1 MKWLILVI
9 MLSVEVVIYYQSKSD
24 AKYREQR
31 LFLISIPTYAY
42 ESQEVKALCHGFK
55 KENQRNYLI
64 IALLALPIIFLS
76 GIANLV
82 YMMAWFVILVI
93 GSNFA
98 LRKYRSLLK
107 ELKKEKQWIVKEERK
122 MHVDLKLSA
131 YMENVKTNWYLLVIP
146 LSIDLILFGLGIYYK
161 QMILVATALLMI
173 FILCVGSY
181 FISRMANQAY
191 TNDTDLNISLNLARK
206 KSYFM
211 ALFYIGC
218 GDACFNLGLF
228 MLDKQFIFGLLCLG
242 LAVCVMILMV
252 YTLLSFPRL
261 KARMIRLHEDKFY
274 YQNLDEVWRVG
285 ILGAVY
291 DNPSDPRTLVPSP
304 NGMQMI
310 FNAAKPGY
318 RYFILIIVGVI
329 ILFLGYIFGY
339 PYYLDQRHELA
350 ELTLTKTTLCI
361 DSPFYKREWALE
373 SIDKVEWSENLGKG
387 VRVNGTDTGV
397 YGKGHYRFDRYGDC
411 EVYLASLHPAY
422 IILYTQEGVF
432 IVNDDEQEQTKAVYK
447 QLVKKVE

>member
-1 MKWLILVI
+1 
-9 MLSVEVVIYYQSKSD
+9 
-24 AKYREQR
+24 
-31 LFLISIPTYAY
+31 
-42 ESQEVKALCHGFK
+42 
-55 KENQRNYLI
+55 
-64 IALLALPIIFLS
+64 
-76 GIANLV
+76 
-82 YMMAWFVILVI
+82 
-93 GSNFA
+93 
-98 LRKYRSLLK
+98 
-107 ELKKEKQWIVKEERK
+107 
-122 MHVDLKLSA
+122 
-131 YMENVKTNWYLLVIP
+131 
-146 LSIDLILFGLGIYYK
+146 
-161 QMILVATALLMI
+161 
-173 FILCVGSY
+173 
-181 FISRMANQAY
+181 
-191 TNDTDLNISLNLARK
+191 
-206 KSYFM
+206 
-211 ALFYIGC
+211 
-218 GDACFNLGLF
+218 

-274 YQNLDEVWRVG
+274 YQNSDEVWRVG

-291 DNPSDPRTLVPSP
+291 DNPGDPRTLVPSP

-350 ELTLTKTTLCI
+350 ELTLTKTTLCV
-361 DSPFYKREWALE
+361 DSPFYKQEWALE